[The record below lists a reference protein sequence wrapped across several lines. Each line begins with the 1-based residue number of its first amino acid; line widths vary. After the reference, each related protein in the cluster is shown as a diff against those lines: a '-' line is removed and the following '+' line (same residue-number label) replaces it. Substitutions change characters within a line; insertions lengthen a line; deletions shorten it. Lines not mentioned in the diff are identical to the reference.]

1 MRAPNGTR
9 PATLLTTIA
18 DELNIDS
25 REAVLVR
32 HHGTQVWHLPSAEA
46 IVRIAPAHH
55 ARAAARSVAIARW
68 AHENAVPATEPLTD
82 QVFQDPGQTATV
94 WRYYP
99 QPTSRRPT
107 SADLGDLLSRLH
119 RAGAPEIEL
128 PKFTPLRS
136 LRTILRRTST
146 LPNPLVEG
154 LHGRID
160 DLLNS
165 YSDLH
170 FPLGRGLI
178 HGDAW
183 LGNVLFDGDR
193 PLLGDWDEC
202 AMGPREL
209 DLANLWQGR
218 RFGRTRAELDAF
230 SDAYGHDLSDW
241 DGLDV
246 LVRIRDLHT
255 LGSYVRAADRG
266 DEGARAQLLYRISTL
281 DDRSAVWT
289 SR

>member
-1 MRAPNGTR
+1 MSVPNGTR
-9 PATLLTTIA
+9 PTALLTIIA
-18 DELNIDS
+18 DALNTDPS
-25 REAVLVR
+25 EAVLVR
-32 HHGTQVWHLPSAEA
+32 HHGTQVWHLPSINA
-46 IVRIAPAHH
+46 IVRVSPAGHTQ
-55 ARAAARSVAIARW
+55 AAARSVAITRW
-68 AHENAVPATEPLTD
+68 LHERAVPVTEPLTD
-82 QVFQDPGQTATV
+82 RLFEGDGWTATV
-94 WRYYP
+94 WRYYS
-99 QPTSRRPT
+99 QPTDRHPT
-107 SADLGDLLSRLH
+107 PADLGGLLSTLH
-119 RAGAPEIEL
+119 QAGTPAIEL
-128 PKFTPLRS
+128 PEFTPLRS
-136 LRTILRRTST
+136 LRTTLNRTST
-146 LPNPLVEG
+146 LPDHIVEG

-160 DLLNS
+160 ALLDS

-170 FPLGRGLI
+170 FTLGRGLI

-183 LGNVLFDGDR
+183 LGNVLFDGHR

-202 AMGPREL
+202 AKGPREL
-209 DLANLWQGR
+209 DLANLWQGQ

-230 SDAYGHDLSDW
+230 WAAYGHDLSEW

-266 DEGARAQLLYRISTL
+266 DEGARAQLLHRLSTL